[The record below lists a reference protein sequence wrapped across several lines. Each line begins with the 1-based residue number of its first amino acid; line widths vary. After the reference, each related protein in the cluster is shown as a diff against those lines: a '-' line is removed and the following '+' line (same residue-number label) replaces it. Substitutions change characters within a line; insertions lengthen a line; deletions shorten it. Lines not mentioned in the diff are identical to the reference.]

1 MHLPPE
7 IDSISRSA
15 DGKKRTLGGDQG
27 FTLVELSVV
36 IVIIALVMTLGLG
49 ALNALLGSAASTE
62 TKARQARFKEAL
74 IAYLGSNK
82 RLPCPDVPN
91 NTNGPGDASGVSGIE
106 DRNAGVCVNSNGV
119 IPYASLGLS
128 REMAEDGWGNYMSY
142 QVFFEG
148 GAGACPGTKVDWTDS
163 NCFGEGKA
171 GGIWVYRGM
180 LANPEGLA
188 FYNTAS
194 VPPADSRAVAVIVSH
209 GPNGLG
215 AWTRQGRQNVGSPA
229 GACEEILNATRAV
242 GGGCAGLPVP
252 PGLILIPPLAAPAAT
267 TTYFT
272 GERAENDDVVGYLT
286 AGEAI
291 ASLAKQGAMLV
302 PTAKAND
309 DIRRIMEDVKGQ
321 ANALRSTNLHPFSI
335 PPWALDSKDPWG
347 RDYMITDTVT
357 TVISATGTV
366 SSSGAAAVC
375 IYSLGPD
382 GAANTTTTTT
392 CVVNAGK
399 DDAAMGLSPSALTS
413 ILNRAACAPTC

>member
-91 NTNGPGDASGVSGIE
+91 NTNGTGDASGVSGIE
-106 DRNAGVCVNSNGV
+106 DRNAGVCVSPNGV

-142 QVFFEG
+142 QVFLEV
-148 GAGACPGTKVDWTDS
+148 AASACPGTKVDWTDS

-180 LANPEGLA
+180 FANPEGLA
-188 FYNTAS
+188 FFNTAS
-194 VPPADSRAVAVIVSH
+194 APPADSRAVAVIVSH

-215 AWTRQGRQNVGSPA
+215 AWTRQGIQNVGSPA

-242 GGGCAGLPVP
+242 GGGCAGLPAP
-252 PGLILIPPLAAPAAT
+252 AAATIPPLAAPAAT

-321 ANALRSTNLHPFSI
+321 ASALLRPTNLHPFFI
-335 PPWALDSKDPWG
+335 PPWALLSKDPWG
-347 RDYMITDTVT
+347 RNYMITDTVT
-357 TVISATGTV
+357 TVSTAGTV
-366 SSSGAAAVC
+366 SVSLGATAAVC
-375 IYSLGPD
+375 VYSLGPD
-382 GAANTTTTTT
+382 GVPNTTTTT
-392 CVVNAGK
+392 CVVHAGT

-413 ILNRAACAPTC
+413 ILNRACAPAC

>member
-1 MHLPPE
+1 MHLPPVIE
-7 IDSISRSA
+7 SVSRSA
-15 DGKKRTLGGDQG
+15 AGKKRTLGNDQG

-36 IVIIALVMTLGLG
+36 VVIIALVMTLGLG
-49 ALNALLGSAASTE
+49 ALNAFLGSAASSE

-91 NTNGPGDASGVSGIE
+91 NTNGTGDATGVTGIE
-106 DRNAGVCVNSNGV
+106 DRSAGVCVSPNGV
-119 IPYASLGLS
+119 IPYASLGLA

-142 QVFFEG
+142 QVFLE
-148 GAGACPGTKVDWTDS
+148 ATGACPGINVDWTS
-163 NCFGEGKA
+163 TNCFGEGKA
-171 GGIWVYRGM
+171 GGLWVYGGT
-180 LANPEGLA
+180 LANPENLA
-188 FYNTAS
+188 FFNPAS
-194 VPPADSRAVAVIVSH
+194 TPPADSRAIAVIVSH

-215 AWTRQGRQNVGSPA
+215 AWTRQGIQNIAPPA
-229 GACEEILNATRAV
+229 GACEELLNATRAV
-242 GGGCAGLPVP
+242 GGGCAGLPAPAVT
-252 PGLILIPPLAAPAAT
+252 IPPLAAPAAT

-321 ANALRSTNLHPFSI
+321 ANALRSLNAPTPFTI
-335 PPWALDSKDPWG
+335 PLWVSKDPWG

-357 TVISATGTV
+357 AVSTAGTV
-366 SSSGAAAVC
+366 SSSGTAAVC
-375 IYSLGPD
+375 VYSYGPN
-382 GAANTTTTTT
+382 GVPEPLTNIST
-392 CVVNAGK
+392 CVAAT
-399 DDAAMGLSPSALTS
+399 DDVAMGLSPSALTS
-413 ILNRAACAPTC
+413 ILNRACAPAC